1 MFLKPEL
8 DKQNGSKKTR
18 KILENWKNLF
28 GNTLHRNDKMQVAYD
43 VDQEKFKK
51 LVSEGVPSKFR
62 WEAWKTLLG
71 MQEMVSQE
79 EYDNLLSKTKEIN
92 EETDPV
98 MRQIIVDVDRSFT
111 WHPYF
116 DKNLSK
122 SGLK

>member
-1 MFLKPEL
+1 MFLKSEL

-18 KILENWKNLF
+18 KNLENWKNLF
-28 GNTLHRNDKMQVAYD
+28 GNTLHRSDKMQVAYD